1 MMLICG
7 AGCDRLHDS
16 RGYRH
21 PHVLH
26 WPNLRFLCRDL
37 KNLEL
42 ERGGVQPMRMLLG

>member
-26 WPNLRFLCRDL
+26 WPNLPVLAYQR
-37 KNLEL
+37 
-42 ERGGVQPMRMLLG
+42 MRCQDFQVYDYCVEI